1 MELVRI
7 PTKEL
12 DKVWG
17 LIEKDIKQ
25 ALLYSGQL
33 TDSDFVLETAKQN
46 KFQIWVLWDKTQ
58 KKAVEK
64 YFGVVVTEIITKK
77 LGKVCHIYIMTGR
90 QRHKWQYLI
99 SEIEKLVGK
108 KSTYYSAIERD
119 DKNIPPSI
127 LLKVFSLTKKDN
139 VTSFESGT
147 GNYELIILDT
157 IENGNS
163 DLSNKSL

>member
-1 MELVRI
+1 MLRVNNKSPVEYKNFNDVKSEIESLI
-7 PTKEL
+7 NTENAIENMKDSINDIENKIKNGL
-12 DKVWG
+12 D
-17 LIEKDIKQ
+17 
-25 ALLYSGQL
+25 
-33 TDSDFVLETAKQN
+33 
-46 KFQIWVLWDKTQ
+46 
-58 KKAVEK
+58 
-64 YFGVVVTEIITKK
+64 
-77 LGKVCHIYIMTGR
+77 
-90 QRHKWQYLI
+90 I

-163 DLSNKSL
+163 DLSNKSLKTMFNNEYVNIVLYSVIQSLRDQANIKIYSENL

>member
-1 MELVRI
+1 MEVVRI

-17 LIEKDIKQ
+17 LIEKDIQK

-33 TDSDFVLETAKQN
+33 TDSNFVLETAKQN

-99 SEIEKLVGK
+99 SEIEKFAK
-108 KSTYYSAIERD
+108 KE
-119 DKNIPPSI
+119 NC
-127 LLKVFSLTKKDN
+127 LN
-139 VTSFESGT
+139 M
-147 GNYELIILDT
+147 ELIARPGWQKILNQFGYKRTHVVLEKQIKQEIKD
-157 IENGNS
+157 
-163 DLSNKSL
+163 K